1 MILCFF
7 LIYHKSEALSCFIKF
22 INPVKNQL
30 DMKIKT
36 LRTNQ
41 GHECLFD
48 HFRKLFNERGIE
60 RTQQNSIAE
69 RRSRTLLEI
78 VRSMMEQVNLSIIY

>member
-7 LIYHKSEALSCFIKF
+7 LIYHKLEALSCFIKF
-22 INPVKNQL
+22 INSVKNQL
-30 DMKIKT
+30 DMKIKN
-36 LRTNQ
+36 NQ

>member
-1 MILCFF
+1 
-7 LIYHKSEALSCFIKF
+7 
-22 INPVKNQL
+22 
-30 DMKIKT
+30 MKIKN
-36 LRTNQ
+36 NQ

-48 HFRKLFNERGIE
+48 HFRKLFNEKGIE
-60 RTQQNSIAE
+60 RTQQNSIAK

>member
-7 LIYHKSEALSCFIKF
+7 LIYHKLKALSCFIKF

-30 DMKIKT
+30 DMKIKN
-36 LRTNQ
+36 NQ

-48 HFRKLFNERGIE
+48 HFRKLFNEKGIE
-60 RTQQNSIAE
+60 RTQKNSIAE